1 MEPNMEENYMGLNS
15 TPSSER
21 AHIGFFGL
29 RNAGKSSL
37 VNKITNQDMS
47 LVSDIKGTTTDAVKK
62 SMELLPI
69 GPVVIIDTAGIDDE
83 GELGEK
89 RVEATKKVLK
99 TCDIAILVT
108 ENNKLNADELAL
120 FKAIKEQEIPYLI
133 VHSKS
138 DITEKTE
145 GRLYASAVTGEGI
158 EELKGEIAKAL
169 GTKRKKVRLVADFI
183 NEGDTVVFVTPID
196 SSAPKGRLIL
206 PQQQAIRDVLDKNA
220 VSVVTQVPQLEAAL
234 MSLKNP
240 PALVVTDSQ
249 AFYEV
254 MKIVPES
261 IKLTSFSILMARYKG
276 FLSEAV
282 KGAETLDKLK
292 DGARILICEGCTH
305 HRQCEDIGT
314 VKIPRLLRIFTGKEL
329 QLDFT
334 SGHGF
339 PDRLMGYDLIIH
351 CGGCMLND
359 AEMKSRIDEA
369 AKQGVPITNYGTVL
383 AKLNGILERSTE
395 IVN

>member
-1 MEPNMEENYMGLNS
+1 
-15 TPSSER
+15 
-21 AHIGFFGL
+21 
-29 RNAGKSSL
+29 
-37 VNKITNQDMS
+37 
-47 LVSDIKGTTTDAVKK
+47 
-62 SMELLPI
+62 
-69 GPVVIIDTAGIDDE
+69 
-83 GELGEK
+83 
-89 RVEATKKVLK
+89 
-99 TCDIAILVT
+99 
-108 ENNKLNADELAL
+108 
-120 FKAIKEQEIPYLI
+120 
-133 VHSKS
+133 
-138 DITEKTE
+138 
-145 GRLYASAVTGEGI
+145 
-158 EELKGEIAKAL
+158 
-169 GTKRKKVRLVADFI
+169 
-183 NEGDTVVFVTPID
+183 
-196 SSAPKGRLIL
+196 
-206 PQQQAIRDVLDKNA
+206 
-220 VSVVTQVPQLEAAL
+220 
-234 MSLKNP
+234 MSLKKP

-276 FLSEAV
+276 FLSDAV

-395 IVN
+395 IIN

>member
-276 FLSEAV
+276 FLSDAV

>member
-1 MEPNMEENYMGLNS
+1 MGLNS

-234 MSLKNP
+234 TSLKNP

-276 FLSEAV
+276 FLSDAV

>member
-1 MEPNMEENYMGLNS
+1 MGLNS

-158 EELKGEIAKAL
+158 EELKVEIAKAL

-234 MSLKNP
+234 TSLKNP

-276 FLSEAV
+276 FLSDAV

-329 QLDFT
+329 QFDFT